1 MDLKPF
7 KLDIDE
13 LINEFAKGGSPTF
26 AEMKRVW
33 VSKKFSYIFEASPPK
48 DQACF
53 IQSLYAYC
61 IGYMVSTNSLLSRLG
76 GLYCLYC
83 LYETQPFKPPFKI
96 YLSMGELKNLR
107 NVVAEAKAKDVKVV
121 PAVVKRMFD
130 RNMFL
135 FGFVDVNESSAAE
148 RLDELSEVQNA
159 SIQIACKK
167 LFANSRIEHFT
178 HMDMG
183 LELEV
188 DTLKQ
193 KSADYAR
200 AKDLAI
206 KEASGIVD
214 VESIKHI
221 AENQT
226 LIGDV
231 VGKTADDWKVQ
242 KELFYQKTGILHQPV
257 KKDSVDVV
265 GGEHDK
271 SQQKVAEEHD
281 KSQQEVAE
289 EQDKSQQEVAEEQ
302 DDNEDF
308 SKELEE
314 VLLSAQYD
322 SDFEE

>member
-13 LINEFAKGGSPTF
+13 LINDFAKGGSHTF

-33 VSKKFSYIFEASPPK
+33 VSKKFSYIFEASPSR

-61 IGYMVSTNSLLSRLG
+61 SGYMVSTNSLLSRLG

-96 YLSMGELKNLR
+96 YISLGELKNLR
-107 NVVAEAKAKDVKVV
+107 NVVAEAKTKDVKVV
-121 PAVVKRMFD
+121 SAVVKRMLD
-130 RNMFL
+130 KNMFL

-148 RLDELSEVQNA
+148 RLDNLTGVQNA

-167 LFANSRIEHFT
+167 LFADTRIEHFT

-183 LELEV
+183 SELEV
-188 DTLKQ
+188 DLLKQ
-193 KSADYAR
+193 KSTEYAR
-200 AKDLAI
+200 AKELAI
-206 KEASGIVD
+206 KGASDTVD
-214 VESIKHI
+214 IENIKHI
-221 AENQT
+221 TQNQT
-226 LIGDV
+226 LIGDL
-231 VGKTADDWKVQ
+231 VGKTADDWKAQ
-242 KELFYQKTGILHQPV
+242 KELFYQKTGIRHQPV
-257 KKDSVDVV
+257 IVSHQDVQ
-265 GGEHDK
+265 EEK
-271 SQQKVAEEHD
+271 EKFFQQD
-281 KSQQEVAE
+281 
-289 EQDKSQQEVAEEQ
+289 VAEEQ

-314 VLLSAQYD
+314 VLLSAQND
-322 SDFEE
+322 SDIEE

>member
-1 MDLKPF
+1 MDLKLF

-188 DTLKQ
+188 DMLKQ

>member
-13 LINEFAKGGSPTF
+13 LINEFDKGGSPTF

-33 VSKKFSYIFEASPPK
+33 VSKKFSYIFEASPSK

-61 IGYMVSTNSLLSRLG
+61 I
-76 GLYCLYC
+76 
-83 LYETQPFKPPFKI
+83 
-96 YLSMGELKNLR
+96 GELKNLR

-121 PAVVKRMFD
+121 PAVVKRMLD

-188 DTLKQ
+188 DLLKQ

-206 KEASGIVD
+206 K
-214 VESIKHI
+214 
-221 AENQT
+221 
-226 LIGDV
+226 
-231 VGKTADDWKVQ
+231 
-242 KELFYQKTGILHQPV
+242 GILHQPV
-257 KKDSVDVV
+257 KDSVDVV
-265 GGEHDK
+265 G
-271 SQQKVAEEHD
+271 EEHD

-289 EQDKSQQEVAEEQ
+289 EQD
-302 DDNEDF
+302 DNDDF

-314 VLLSAQYD
+314 VLLSAQNE

>member
-1 MDLKPF
+1 MR
-7 KLDIDE
+7 
-13 LINEFAKGGSPTF
+13 LI
-26 AEMKRVW
+26 
-33 VSKKFSYIFEASPPK
+33 KFSSRFFK
-48 DQACF
+48 N
-53 IQSLYAYC
+53 L
-61 IGYMVSTNSLLSRLG
+61 VLS
-76 GLYCLYC
+76 
-83 LYETQPFKPPFKI
+83 
-96 YLSMGELKNLR
+96 GELKNLR

-121 PAVVKRMFD
+121 PAVVKRMLD

-159 SIQIACKK
+159 IYSKPSLILFPW

-188 DTLKQ
+188 DLLKQ

-206 KEASGIVD
+206 KEASDIVD

-231 VGKTADDWKVQ
+231 VGKTADDWKAQ

-257 KKDSVDVV
+257 KDSVDVV
-265 GGEHDK
+265 G
-271 SQQKVAEEHD
+271 EEHD
-281 KSQQEVAE
+281 KSQQEGAE
-289 EQDKSQQEVAEEQ
+289 EHDKSQQEVAEEQ

-314 VLLSAQYD
+314 VLLSAQNE

>member
-1 MDLKPF
+1 MHLSCCDL
-7 KLDIDE
+7 
-13 LINEFAKGGSPTF
+13 T
-26 AEMKRVW
+26 
-33 VSKKFSYIFEASPPK
+33 IFR
-48 DQACF
+48 QF
-53 IQSLYAYC
+53 HL
-61 IGYMVSTNSLLSRLG
+61 T
-76 GLYCLYC
+76 
-83 LYETQPFKPPFKI
+83 
-96 YLSMGELKNLR
+96 GELKNLR

-121 PAVVKRMFD
+121 PAVVKRMLD

-159 SIQIACKK
+159 SIQIACK
-167 LFANSRIEHFT
+167 NRIEHFT

-188 DTLKQ
+188 DLLKQ

-206 KEASGIVD
+206 KEASDIVD

-226 LIGDV
+226 LIGDM
-231 VGKTADDWKVQ
+231 VGKTADDWKAQ

-257 KKDSVDVV
+257 KDSVDVV
-265 GGEHDK
+265 G
-271 SQQKVAEEHD
+271 EEHD
-281 KSQQEVAE
+281 KSQQEGAE
-289 EQDKSQQEVAEEQ
+289 EHDKSRQEVAEEQ

-314 VLLSAQYD
+314 VLLSAQNK

>member
-33 VSKKFSYIFEASPPK
+33 ASKKFSYIFEASPSK

-61 IGYMVSTNSLLSRLG
+61 SGYMVSTNPLLSRLG

-96 YLSMGELKNLR
+96 YISLGDLKNLR

-121 PAVVKRMFD
+121 AALVKRMLD

-135 FGFVDVNESSAAE
+135 LGFVDVNESSAAE
-148 RLDELSEVQNA
+148 RLDELTEVQNA

-167 LFANSRIEHFT
+167 LFANTRIEHFT

-183 LELEV
+183 SELEV
-188 DTLKQ
+188 DLLKQ
-193 KSADYAR
+193 KSAEYAR
-200 AKDLAI
+200 AKELAI
-206 KEASGIVD
+206 KEASDMVD
-214 VESIKHI
+214 VENIKHI
-221 AENQT
+221 TENQT

-231 VGKTADDWKVQ
+231 VGKTADDWKAQ
-242 KELFYQKTGILHQPV
+242 KESFYQKTGIPREPV
-257 KKDSVDVV
+257 KDSVDT
-265 GGEHDK
+265 
-271 SQQKVAEEHD
+271 AR
-281 KSQQEVAE
+281 E
-289 EQDKSQQEVAEEQ
+289 EQDKLSQQEVAEEQ

-314 VLLSAQYD
+314 VLLSGQND
-322 SDFEE
+322 SDSEE

>member
-33 VSKKFSYIFEASPPK
+33 VSKKFSYIFEASPSK

-96 YLSMGELKNLR
+96 YISLGELKNLR
-107 NVVAEAKAKDVKVV
+107 NIVAEAKAKDVKVV
-121 PAVVKRMFD
+121 PAVVKRMLD

-135 FGFVDVNESSAAE
+135 FGFVDVNESSAVE

-188 DTLKQ
+188 DLLKQ

-206 KEASGIVD
+206 KEASDIVD
-214 VESIKHI
+214 IESIKHI

-231 VGKTADDWKVQ
+231 VRKTADDWKAQ

-257 KKDSVDVV
+257 KDSVDAV
-265 GGEHDK
+265 GEEHDK
-271 SQQKVAEEHD
+271 SQQEGAEKHD

-314 VLLSAQYD
+314 VLLSAQNE

>member
-13 LINEFAKGGSPTF
+13 LIDEFAKGGSPTF

-33 VSKKFSYIFEASPPK
+33 VSKKFSYIFEASPPSK

-61 IGYMVSTNSLLSRLG
+61 TGYMVSTNSLLSRLG

-96 YLSMGELKNLR
+96 YISLGELKNLR
-107 NVVAEAKAKDVKVV
+107 NLVTEAKAKDVKVV
-121 PAVVKRMFD
+121 PALVKRMLD

-135 FGFVDVNESSAAE
+135 FGFVDVNEASAAE
-148 RLDELSEVQNA
+148 RLDELTGIQNA

-183 LELEV
+183 KELEV
-188 DTLKQ
+188 DLLKQ
-193 KSADYAR
+193 KSAEYAR

-206 KEASGIVD
+206 KGASDMVD
-214 VESIKHI
+214 VENIKHI
-221 AENQT
+221 TENQT

-231 VGKTADDWKVQ
+231 VEKTAADWKAQ
-242 KELFYQKTGILHQPV
+242 KELFYQQTGIRHQSI
-257 KKDSVDVV
+257 KDSLDT
-265 GGEHDK
+265 
-271 SQQKVAEEHD
+271 AREEQEIF
-281 KSQQEVAE
+281 SQQEVAE
-289 EQDKSQQEVAEEQ
+289 EQDG
-302 DDNEDF
+302 NEDF

-314 VLLSAQYD
+314 VLSEQND
-322 SDFEE
+322 FDFEE

>member
-33 VSKKFSYIFEASPPK
+33 ASKKFSYIFEASPSK

-61 IGYMVSTNSLLSRLG
+61 SGYMVSTHSLLSRLG

-96 YLSMGELKNLR
+96 YISLGELKNLR

-121 PAVVKRMFD
+121 PALVKRMLD

-148 RLDELSEVQNA
+148 RLDELTEIQNA

-167 LFANSRIEHFT
+167 LFANTRIEHFT

-188 DTLKQ
+188 DLLKQ
-193 KSADYAR
+193 KSIEYAK

-206 KEASGIVD
+206 KGASDMVD
-214 VESIKHI
+214 VENIKHI
-221 AENQT
+221 TENQT

-231 VGKTADDWKVQ
+231 VGKTAEDWKTQ
-242 KELFYQKTGILHQPV
+242 KELFYQQTGIRNPSV
-257 KKDSVDVV
+257 K
-265 GGEHDK
+265 DK
-271 SQQKVAEEHD
+271 LDTAREEQD
-281 KSQQEVAE
+281 KFSQQEAAE
-289 EQDKSQQEVAEEQ
+289 EQDG
-302 DDNEDF
+302 NEDF

-314 VLLSAQYD
+314 VLLSAQND
-322 SDFEE
+322 SDFDE

>member
-1 MDLKPF
+1 METKINTVIKFWEKAPVTPYILMIVY
-7 KLDIDE
+7 KLGSYC
-13 LINEFAKGGSPTF
+13 LRKGSPGNGCTYR
-26 AEMKRVW
+26 K
-33 VSKKFSYIFEASPPK
+33 I
-48 DQACF
+48 
-53 IQSLYAYC
+53 
-61 IGYMVSTNSLLSRLG
+61 VSTQR
-76 GLYCLYC
+76 
-83 LYETQPFKPPFKI
+83 K
-96 YLSMGELKNLR
+96 GELKNLR

-121 PAVVKRMFD
+121 PAVVKRMLD

-188 DTLKQ
+188 DLLKQ

-206 KEASGIVD
+206 KEASDIVD

-231 VGKTADDWKVQ
+231 VGKTADDWKAQ

-257 KKDSVDVV
+257 KDSVDVV
-265 GGEHDK
+265 G
-271 SQQKVAEEHD
+271 EEHD
-281 KSQQEVAE
+281 KSQQEGAE
-289 EQDKSQQEVAEEQ
+289 EHDKSQQEVAEEQ

-314 VLLSAQYD
+314 VLLSAQNE

>member
-13 LINEFAKGGSPTF
+13 LINDFAKGGSPTF

-33 VSKKFSYIFEASPPK
+33 VSKKFSYIFAASPSR

-61 IGYMVSTNSLLSRLG
+61 SGYMVSTISLLSRLG

-96 YLSMGELKNLR
+96 YISLGELKNLR
-107 NVVAEAKAKDVKVV
+107 NVVAEAKAKEVKVV
-121 PAVVKRMFD
+121 SAVVKRILD
-130 RNMFL
+130 KNMFL

-148 RLDELSEVQNA
+148 RLDELTGVQNA

-167 LFANSRIEHFT
+167 LFADTRIEHFT

-183 LELEV
+183 SELEV
-188 DTLKQ
+188 DLLKQ
-193 KSADYAR
+193 KSTEYAR
-200 AKDLAI
+200 AKELAI
-206 KEASGIVD
+206 KGASGTVD
-214 VESIKHI
+214 VENIKHI
-221 AENQT
+221 TENQT
-226 LIGDV
+226 LIGDL
-231 VGKTADDWKVQ
+231 VGKTADDWKAQ
-242 KELFYQKTGILHQPV
+242 KELFYQKTGSRHQPV
-257 KKDSVDVV
+257 IVSHQDAREEKEKF
-265 GGEHDK
+265 
-271 SQQKVAEEHD
+271 SQQD
-281 KSQQEVAE
+281 
-289 EQDKSQQEVAEEQ
+289 VAEEQ

-314 VLLSAQYD
+314 VLLSAQND
-322 SDFEE
+322 

>member
-1 MDLKPF
+1 
-7 KLDIDE
+7 
-13 LINEFAKGGSPTF
+13 
-26 AEMKRVW
+26 
-33 VSKKFSYIFEASPPK
+33 
-48 DQACF
+48 
-53 IQSLYAYC
+53 
-61 IGYMVSTNSLLSRLG
+61 
-76 GLYCLYC
+76 
-83 LYETQPFKPPFKI
+83 
-96 YLSMGELKNLR
+96 
-107 NVVAEAKAKDVKVV
+107 
-121 PAVVKRMFD
+121 MFD

-188 DTLKQ
+188 DMLKQ